1 MIEFSEVVKI
11 HHVLITQFGGGSG
24 IRDWTALESALQ
36 RPFQTFD
43 NRELYP
49 SIIEKAAAL
58 TESLLRNHPFVDG
71 NKRVGY
77 VVLRLYLS
85 SHGYVLTANSNDKY
99 HFIVQV
105 ASGQMAFNEI
115 VDWIKCHIK
124 P

>member
-1 MIEFSEVVKI
+1 MIDISEVVRI
-11 HHVLITQFGGGSG
+11 HHVLVTQFGGGSG
-24 IRDWTALESALQ
+24 IRDWAALESALQ

-58 TESLLRNHPFVDG
+58 TESLLGNHPFVDG

-85 SHGYVLTANSNDKY
+85 SHGFVLTASSNDKY
-99 HFIVQV
+99 DFIVRV

-115 VDWIKCHIK
+115 VDWIKFNVK
-124 P
+124 S